1 MKRIMILLLAVLLL
15 GQAALASDADAAID
29 AVPDGVR
36 VLAGLGKNV
45 ALLADETLFRAGD
58 AASDWLAVA
67 LALSGAAAD
76 YDGYR
81 MRLEAYV
88 TECYRQQGG
97 LHRVKATEY
106 HRTALCVMALGGDPR
121 AFGQKA
127 DGTAVDLIADGTY
140 DFAGELGAQGL
151 NAWIF
156 ALLTLDAGA
165 FDVPADACYD
175 RAAMRT
181 AILDAQNEDGGFG
194 LTGDGSDVDI
204 TAMALQALAP
214 YAALCGDAV
223 ERALRY
229 LAGRMDAQAL
239 YSSYG
244 AENAESTAQ
253 VLLALCALGIDARED
268 TRFVRGRR
276 SLVEGLLSFRR
287 PDGSFAHRLE
297 DENGDVLATGQALMA
312 LTAWRGLPNGH
323 GKLYDM
329 TNWNGPENAAQPSVW
344 LVGAGGVTLL
354 AVGAAVWVRRRKN
367 AGSDN

>member
-15 GQAALASDADAAID
+15 GQTALASDADADAAID

-36 VLAGLGKNV
+36 ALAGLGKNA
-45 ALLADETLFRAGD
+45 ALLADETLFRPGD
-58 AASDWLAVA
+58 AASDWLAIA

-81 MRLEAYV
+81 LRLEAYV

-106 HRTALCVMALGGDPR
+106 HRTALCVMALGGDPC

-127 DGTAVDLIADGTY
+127 DGTAIDLVADGTY

-165 FDVPADACYD
+165 FAVPVDARYD
-175 RAAMRT
+175 RAVMRT

-214 YAALCGDAV
+214 YAACAATRWSVRFVIWRNKWMRRRFTAAMARKTRNPRPRCFWRCVRWGSMRGRT
-223 ERALRY
+223 RALC
-229 LAGRMDAQAL
+229 
-239 YSSYG
+239 
-244 AENAESTAQ
+244 
-253 VLLALCALGIDARED
+253 V
-268 TRFVRGRR
+268 
-276 SLVEGLLSFRR
+276 
-287 PDGSFAHRLE
+287 GSGHLWRAYCPS
-297 DENGDVLATGQALMA
+297 GGLMA
-312 LTAWRGLPNGH
+312 PLRT
-323 GKLYDM
+323 
-329 TNWNGPENAAQPSVW
+329 
-344 LVGAGGVTLL
+344 
-354 AVGAAVWVRRRKN
+354 VRRMKPAIFWPR
-367 AGSDN
+367 ARFSWRSQHGGDCQMGMESCMI